1 MEILTERL
9 RTKFE
14 GIYIDYEV
22 KFELTGKLIASK
34 PLIFDLPLNAQK
46 LILGENQEDLKY
58 QIKSFQTLLCLILPL
73 GIHNQGSFFTEELE
87 NVYSKINA
95 QLKKERIK
103 LNELYKYCEENSL
116 EYYVHSSHANKNQ
129 YPEDFQKIWDNAKD
143 LINNRNTNIKTD
155 SLRFLGYY
163 YPQFGFKI
171 IPLIIPFIKQPNTKR
186 IAYEN
191 LEYYIANESLTY
203 LRNELRAC
211 KDGQAI
217 SGIYKALSKHELKY
231 HEAIQLDLINSYNS
245 VDELSEDSKANI
257 MEALKHYPNQSSIEI
272 GLEILKENKR
282 HSSGRAARILLD
294 LGYSAK
300 NIAEIMIPKL
310 VASDP
315 RESEAA
321 FSILCN
327 SDKFKDHIPSS
338 EELLNVYVKT
348 LEVNQNLNIA
358 YSMPSMMRNNY
369 ESTTSSEIIQH
380 LNNQNS
386 NVLEGILILISC
398 LMDESGINT
407 RPFYNYA
414 AKRKYTEL
422 LSHEKSKVVENS
434 LRVLQKIGKREK
446 KQDYINLFLNVID
459 FENNSLNNLY
469 AMRAINHMLPAL
481 KFDRK
486 IIPYFNEA
494 LKSNNYNY
502 RVEALKGFRYCE
514 DDSIKRS
521 LNYLKDD
528 PSEDVRREGDNLMK
542 EPERVKK
549 SSLVVNLLRFAYMKI
564 KYKGRTP
571 SQGELLMEYL
581 QKEVVKG
588 NQKQT
593 EKIRKY
599 KLK

>member
-1 MEILTERL
+1 MELLTERL
-9 RTKFE
+9 RTNFE
-14 GIYIDYEV
+14 GIDIDYEV
-22 KFELTGKLIASK
+22 KFELSGKLIASR
-34 PLIFDLPLNAQK
+34 PLIFDLPINAQK
-46 LILGENQEDLKY
+46 LILGENQEDLKN
-58 QIKSFQTLLCLILPL
+58 QITSFQTLLGLILPL
-73 GIHNQGSFFTEELE
+73 GIQNQSSFFAQELE
-87 NVYSKINA
+87 NVYLKINA
-95 QLKKERIK
+95 HLKKERIK
-103 LNELYKYCEENSL
+103 LNELFKYCEENSL
-116 EYYVHSSHANKNQ
+116 EYYVHSSHANKEQ
-129 YPEDFQKIWDNAKD
+129 YPDDFQKIWDNAKD
-143 LINNRNTNIKTD
+143 LIINRNANIKTD
-155 SLRFLGYY
+155 GLRFLGYY

-191 LEYYIANESLTY
+191 LEYYIAKESLTY
-203 LRNELRAC
+203 LRNELRIC
-211 KDGQAI
+211 KDGQAL
-217 SGIYKALSKHELKY
+217 SGIYKALSKHELKS
-231 HEAIQLDLINSYNS
+231 HEEIQMDLINSYNS
-245 VDELSEDSKANI
+245 VVDLSEDSKANI
-257 MEALKHYPNQSSIEI
+257 MEALKHYPNQSSVEI

-338 EELLNVYVKT
+338 EELLKIYVKT

-358 YSMPSMMRNNY
+358 YSMPSMMRSNY
-369 ESTTSSEIIQH
+369 ESTTSSEIMQH

-386 NVLEGILILISC
+386 NVLEGMLILISC
-398 LMDESGINT
+398 LMDESGINR
-407 RPFYNYA
+407 RPFYNNS
-414 AKRKYTEL
+414 AKKKYYKL
-422 LSHEKSKVVENS
+422 LKHEKQKVVENS
-434 LRVLQKIGKREK
+434 MKVLQKIGRNEK
-446 KQDYINLFLNVID
+446 LQGYIDLFLNVID

-486 IIPYFNEA
+486 IIPYFKEA
-494 LKSNNYNY
+494 LESNNYNY

-514 DDSIKRS
+514 DNSIKRS

-528 PSEDVRREGDNLMK
+528 PSDEVRREVNNLMK
-542 EPERVKK
+542 EPERVKE
-549 SSLVVNLLRFAYMKI
+549 SSLMVNLLRFVYMKI

-571 SQGELLMEYL
+571 SQSELLMEYL
-581 QKEVVKG
+581 QKEVGKG
-588 NQKQT
+588 SQKQT